1 MGTTLRAKIQ
11 SLPPERQAKIQ
22 AMADELID
30 REMTLRDLRQARQLT
45 QVQVAQRL
53 NIGQDAVSRM
63 EKRTDLHIST
73 LMEAIRAM
81 GGELQL
87 VVKFPDRPPV
97 RLSGFQDLEESS
109 LESADWFRRSIK
121 SMFRI
126 VKDDSATRN

>member
-11 SLPPERQAKIQ
+11 SLSPERQAKIQ
-22 AMADELID
+22 AMANELISQK
-30 REMTLRDLRQARQLT
+30 MTLRDLRQARQMT

-73 LMEAIRAM
+73 LMEAVRAM

-97 RLSGFQDLEESS
+97 RLSGFQDLEDSS
-109 LESADWFRRSIK
+109 LESA
-121 SMFRI
+121 ME
-126 VKDDSATRN
+126 

>member
-1 MGTTLRAKIQ
+1 MGTTLRAKLQ

-22 AMADELID
+22 AMADELIAE
-30 REMTLRDLRQARQLT
+30 EMTLRALRQARQLT

-63 EKRTDLHIST
+63 EKRTDLHLST

-87 VVKFPDRPPV
+87 VVKFPDRPSV
-97 RLSGFQDLEESS
+97 RLSGFQDLGEGS
-109 LESADWFRRSIK
+109 L
-121 SMFRI
+121 
-126 VKDDSATRN
+126 DSVVE

>member
-22 AMADELID
+22 AMADELIAQ
-30 REMTLRDLRQARQLT
+30 EMTLRDLRQARQLT

-97 RLSGFQDLEESS
+97 RLSGFQDPEESS
-109 LESADWFRRSIK
+109 LESAD
-121 SMFRI
+121 
-126 VKDDSATRN
+126 

>member
-11 SLPPERQAKIQ
+11 SLSPERQAKIQ
-22 AMADELID
+22 AMADELISQ
-30 REMTLRDLRQARQLT
+30 EMTLRDLRQARQMT
-45 QVQVAQRL
+45 QVQVAQQL

-87 VVKFPDRPPV
+87 IVKFPDRPSV
-97 RLSGFQDLEESS
+97 RLSGFQDLEDIS
-109 LESADWFRRSIK
+109 LESA
-121 SMFRI
+121 
-126 VKDDSATRN
+126 TE